1 MKTQCRTLHLTL
13 FRLVAL
19 GCLVLALGV
28 SGCGGPS
35 YGEWL
40 NSELKIDVKGG
51 SYGKVRLGSG
61 DFQRGDASV
70 RAEVTMTQYWQ
81 DYPSCQ
87 MYLLLEGDGGEYQ
100 EKLDTSLIGKRQVAE
115 FDIGMPGNYTL
126 SYWIATT
133 ELSYNLGELSSCSRD
148 NWQRI
153 TGQKIETT
161 DAMLYDFSIRVT
173 YKLPEP

>member
-1 MKTQCRTLHLTL
+1 MPDVAPDTL
-13 FRLVAL
+13 RLVAL

-70 RAEVTMTQYWQ
+70 RAEVTMTQTPPFDTRQQSSTWNGSITQ
-81 DYPSCQ
+81 
-87 MYLLLEGDGGEYQ
+87 GD
-100 EKLDTSLIGKRQVAE
+100 A
-115 FDIGMPGNYTL
+115 
-126 SYWIATT
+126 W
-133 ELSYNLGELSSCSRD
+133 
-148 NWQRI
+148 
-153 TGQKIETT
+153 
-161 DAMLYDFSIRVT
+161 
-173 YKLPEP
+173 